1 VYFGIPLLTIREHLL
16 VLVHLGTLQS
26 TQPYHDVYTAGH
38 GTVSASVG
46 ATDFS
51 VKGEDEGR
59 TVLDHQK
66 PRLPFDPI
74 GPGSFV
80 SKLKSTGIFSLPPH
94 PFLGSF
100 NGNPSILDPRE
111 VQRPS
116 ETLFSAL
123 NMTDHRELAL
133 KSQNS
138 GDDTGRLSSW
148 TCLDLLGDR
157 FVYP

>member
-1 VYFGIPLLTIREHLL
+1 MYFGVPLLTIREHLL

-26 TQPYHDVYTAGH
+26 TQPHHDVHTVGH
-38 GTVSASVG
+38 GTVS
-46 ATDFS
+46 
-51 VKGEDEGR
+51 VKSEDEGR
-59 TVLDHQK
+59 TVLDRQK
-66 PRLPFDPI
+66 PRFPFDPT

-94 PFLGSF
+94 PLLGSF

-111 VQRPS
+111 VKRPS

-138 GDDTGRLSSW
+138 VDDAGRLSSR
-148 TCLDLLGDR
+148 TCSDLLGNR